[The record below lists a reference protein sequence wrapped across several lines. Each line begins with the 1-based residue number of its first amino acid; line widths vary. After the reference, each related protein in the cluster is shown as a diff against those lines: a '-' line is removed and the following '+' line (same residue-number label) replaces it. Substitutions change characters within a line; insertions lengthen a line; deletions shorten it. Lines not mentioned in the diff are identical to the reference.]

1 MKAVVKHASSF
12 ELDLFI
18 LGEPLEEQTCAH
30 VRGCARCSSYV
41 ARARQGSLGS
51 TPDWVTA
58 LGAAAAE
65 NDAPMQVRAR
75 APGKVRAARWWV
87 APLVFLH
94 IAALGAGLLVH
105 QGEREPGGPE
115 GPYVGTKGSPSVGV
129 YVKRDDRVFLW
140 DGSGPLQVG
149 DHIRLGVAG
158 AGYRYVAVL
167 SAAGDGWV
175 VLYRG
180 ELTAE
185 GELPVAWSLDGQGDD
200 EQLVVVLSHEAFSDT
215 ELAERAQR
223 GAEAAKDTWIR
234 KYVLPKQRRS
244 AP

>member
-1 MKAVVKHASSF
+1 VNVVVKHASYF

-18 LGEPLEEQTCAH
+18 LGEPLEEQTNAH

-41 ARARQGSLGS
+41 ARARQSSLADP
-51 TPDWVTA
+51 PDWVSA
-58 LGAAAAE
+58 LGVAGVA

-75 APGKVRAARWWV
+75 VPRKVPALRWWA
-87 APLVFLH
+87 APLVLASMALF
-94 IAALGAGLLVH
+94 AAGVLRPS
-105 QGEREPGGPE
+105 EREPGGPE

-129 YVKRDDRVFLW
+129 YVKRDHRVFLW
-140 DGSGPLQVG
+140 DGAGALQVG
-149 DHIRLGVAG
+149 DQIRLAVAG
-158 AGYRYVAVL
+158 AGYRHVAVL
-167 SAAGDGWV
+167 SAAGERWV

-185 GELPVAWSLDGQGDD
+185 GQLPVAWSLDDQGDT
-200 EQLVVVLSHEAFSDT
+200 EQLLVVLSQGPLSET
-215 ELAERAQR
+215 ELAERAER